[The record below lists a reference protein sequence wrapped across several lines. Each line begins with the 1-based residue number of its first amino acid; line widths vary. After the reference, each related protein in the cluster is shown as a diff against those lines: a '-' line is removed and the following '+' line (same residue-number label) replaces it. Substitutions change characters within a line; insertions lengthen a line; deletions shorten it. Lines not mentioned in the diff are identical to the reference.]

1 MTLRRL
7 TRYPTC
13 ARDCQEVTGE
23 AGARATA
30 HKERT
35 SNAGHGPKDKRLLNC
50 PGFVHTSFA
59 GKDDGAMPSRY
70 DASTKAKALR
80 LVREHA
86 VNYPTEHA
94 TITSRTTLTIF

>member
-1 MTLRRL
+1 M
-7 TRYPTC
+7 
-13 ARDCQEVTGE
+13 TGE

-35 SNAGHGPKDKRLLNC
+35 SNVGHGPKDKRLLNC